1 MTYTGCR
8 GRRSAEF
15 SEGSVYDVIEYFLL
29 YFARVRP
36 DFHHCNPANRRLCP
50 SPTGHGRHL
59 LLNGGKI
66 PVAALG
72 HIRELQASRLIPGVS
87 AGAGQHQEVH
97 PLTVELPVDCVG
109 YARAVGVS
117 GIETPV
123 LGQAEGQSVNPD
135 CLVRSH
141 CRPLVSSPVR
151 LICMKPTP
159 RWPVRI
165 WPGKAA

>member
-36 DFHHCNPANRRLCP
+36 DFHHCNPANRRLYP

-66 PVAALG
+66 PVVALG

-87 AGAGQHQEVH
+87 AGAGQRQEVH
-97 PLTVELPVDCVG
+97 PLTAELLVNCVG
-109 YARAVGVS
+109 YARAVGAG
-117 GIETPV
+117 GIEAPV
-123 LGQAEGQSVNPD
+123 LGQSEGQSVDPD
-135 CLVRSH
+135 LPGPLPLQAAGVVADPVDLHEADAQVACLNMAR
-141 CRPLVSSPVR
+141 
-151 LICMKPTP
+151 
-159 RWPVRI
+159 
-165 WPGKAA
+165 